1 MKKDIGKII
10 WQAKYEAESNWIKA
24 TQTLQD
30 AIKDF
35 PQERKLFD
43 ELGNL
48 YFYKDAFEQAAL
60 YFKEALELDNHNADI
75 IFKLAYCHLINRDF
89 ELAAHYFDMISDII
103 PEATYNKCVAL
114 YKLNKGFEAIALLE
128 ELIAFTDYSEKPYI
142 LLGKLY
148 LEYER
153 YIRVFDLVSI
163 AERTFGKVDELLYVR
178 GTAYFHTRQWLK
190 AYVDFLA
197 VEEKISD
204 TPTYYRMYALTC
216 EKIGKTD
223 KAIEILLKSIEK
235 YPPFYGAYYDLV
247 KIYIMYNRYSDAL
260 KIVDKLYKL
269 GITLFEISGS
279 EGRFFDTVF
288 SSLKKDGDPE

>member
-1 MKKDIGKII
+1 MKNQIDKII
-10 WQAKYEAESNWIKA
+10 WQAKYEAETNWIKA
-24 TQTLQD
+24 AETLKE
-30 AIKDF
+30 ATKKF
-35 PQERKLFD
+35 PQEKRLPD

-48 YFYKDAFEQAAL
+48 YFRKDIFEEASKYYQQAL
-60 YFKEALELDNHNADI
+60 NLDYNNADI
-75 IFKLAYCHLINRDF
+75 IFKLAYCFLITRDF
-89 ELAAHYFDMISDII
+89 ENANRYFDMISGVI

-114 YKLNKGFEAIALLE
+114 YKLNKGYEAIELLE
-128 ELIAFTDYSEKPYI
+128 ELIEISNYSEKPYI

-153 YIRVFDLVSI
+153 YSKVFRLV
-163 AERTFGKVDELLYVR
+163 ERADKLFGKVKDLCFIR
-178 GTAYFHTRQWLK
+178 GSAYFHTHQWLK

-197 VEEKISD
+197 AEGSLAE
-204 TPTYYRMYALTC
+204 TPSYYRMYALTC
-216 EKIGKTD
+216 ERIGKTD

-235 YPPFYGAYYDLV
+235 YPPFYGAYYDLI

-279 EGRFFDTVF
+279 EGKLFDRVF
-288 SSLKKDGDPE
+288 NSLKKE